1 MNILHVSDIDVSSC
15 GGGMNTV
22 IPELIM
28 RQLLYDST
36 LNETLFIT
44 RKKYKIAKQIPYFI
58 CFMEGNFLKYLQKSD
73 LLVFHSVYNL
83 KFILLYFFCKKNKLP
98 YLIVSHGG
106 LSKVALKKGSYLSSC
121 F

>member
-1 MNILHVSDIDVSSC
+1 MKKMNILHVSDIDVSSC

-106 LSKVALKKGSYLSSC
+106 LSKVALKKE
-121 F
+121 

>member
-44 RKKYKIAKQIPYFI
+44 RKSIKLQNRFHTSFASWKGTFLSICRNPICWYFI
-58 CFMEGNFLKYLQKSD
+58 
-73 LLVFHSVYNL
+73 
-83 KFILLYFFCKKNKLP
+83 LY
-98 YLIVSHGG
+98 II
-106 LSKVALKKGSYLSSC
+106 
-121 F
+121 